1 MPSNRTVN
9 LAGLRLFVQDW
20 GGEENP
26 PLFLLHGLASTSHMF
41 DLIAEPLT
49 DQYRVFAY
57 DQRGHGMSDKPSTGY
72 DFETI
77 ARDLDNLA
85 DALGHQN
92 RPLTLVGHS
101 WGAYSTL
108 YYAATRPARTARAV
122 LIDGGVRPLQDMFP
136 TWAEGEIGLAP
147 PPYVNLSVD
156 DIRQLIRRWQGA
168 GYRPETEPLAMTI
181 FDLSDTENVHARLSR
196 DNNMQIA
203 RALWEFQPSD
213 YFRRV
218 HCPLLIVNAVE
229 PGQSRSL
236 QIEHYTQ
243 LATQLAKDATVIWM
257 NDTIHDI
264 PWHRPKELSAVL
276 SQFL

>member
-1 MPSNRTVN
+1 MPSNQIVN
-9 LAGLRLFVQDW
+9 LAGLRLFVQGW
-20 GGEENP
+20 GGGEYP
-26 PLFLLHGLASTSHMF
+26 PLFMLHGLASTSHMF

-49 DQYRVFAY
+49 DRYRVFAY
-57 DQRGHGMSDKPSTGY
+57 DQRGHGLSDKPSTGY
-72 DFETI
+72 DFEAI
-77 ARDLDNLA
+77 ARDLDDLA
-85 DALGHQN
+85 DALGYQN

-108 YYAATRPARTARAV
+108 YYAATRPARAAKAV
-122 LIDGGVRPLQDMFP
+122 LIDGGVRPLQDLFP
-136 TWAEGEIGLAP
+136 TWTEGEIGLAP
-147 PPYVNLSVD
+147 PPYVNLSVE
-156 DIRQLIRRWQGA
+156 DIRQRIRRWQGV
-168 GYRPETEPLAMTI
+168 GFRPETEPLAMTI
-181 FDLSDTENVHARLSR
+181 FDLSDPHHVHARLSR

-229 PGQSRSL
+229 PGQPRNP

-243 LATQLAKDATVIWM
+243 LAVQSAKDAAVVWM

-264 PWHRPKELSAVL
+264 PWHRPEELGAVL